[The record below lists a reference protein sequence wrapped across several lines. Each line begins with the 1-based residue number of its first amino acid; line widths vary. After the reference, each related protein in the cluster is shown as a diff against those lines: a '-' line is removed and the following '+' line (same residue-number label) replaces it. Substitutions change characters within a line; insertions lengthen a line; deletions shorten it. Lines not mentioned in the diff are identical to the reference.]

1 MEVLRQATERVE
13 RIALMDTNP
22 LAEVDWV
29 KARCF
34 PQMVSVSEGRLAN
47 VMRDEMKPLPKRWT

>member
-1 MEVLRQATERVE
+1 MEVLRQAPGRVE

-22 LAEVDWV
+22 LAEVNEV

-34 PQMVSVSEGRLAN
+34 PQMVSVSEGSLTN
-47 VMRDEMKPLPKRWT
+47 VM